1 MVTLIIIALTSVVSV
16 QAFKNSNLM
25 GKYIFYPP
33 AVVKGEWIRLVSYG
47 LLHADYTHLI
57 FNMLTLYFFGTV
69 IENLLVGSFGTQ
81 LGIILYLIFY
91 LSALVVSIIPTYIKE
106 KNNYAY
112 RGLGASGA
120 VSAVVFAF
128 ILVNPMSYMGLM
140 FIPIF
145 LPAFL
150 FGIIYVII
158 SIYLTKN
165 HGGNINHIAHIAGGV
180 YGILL
185 IVVLFF
191 LLKDINLFVHFWQSI
206 KINSISDLI
215 RLGY

>member
-1 MVTLIIIALTSVVSV
+1 MITLIIIAITSIISV
-16 QAFKNSNLM
+16 QAFKHSRIVD
-25 GKYIFYPP
+25 KYIFYPP
-33 AVVKGEWIRLVSYG
+33 AVNRGEWLRLISYG
-47 LLHADYTHLI
+47 FLHADYTHLI
-57 FNMLTLYFFGTV
+57 FNMLTLYFFGSV
-69 IENLLVGSFGTQ
+69 IENLLLGSFGTQ
-81 LGIILYLIFY
+81 LGIILYLVFY

-128 ILVNPMSYMGLM
+128 ILINPMSFMGIL
-140 FIPIF
+140 FIPIM

-150 FGIIYVII
+150 FGIIYVAI

-185 IVVLFF
+185 IAFIFF
-191 LLKDINLFVHFWQSI
+191 LLKEINLFVHFWESI
-206 KINSISDLI
+206 NINSISDLI
-215 RLGY
+215 RVGY